1 MKRLNRIYDILSTK
15 TPAQIKA
22 PGTQPQRYPNSMYRI
37 CMTSGMP
44 SRPSASF
51 GPKTCHEFR
60 PPSAPSPLPAFTTL
74 RGLGELCSQIGI
86 HITTS
91 IPWDR
96 RDPDG
101 RPPVGG
107 HGRFGR
113 FEVSLPHARARRR
126 LDGKRGTE
134 RGGRTVQRF
143 NWWHRIASSSCWL
156 LRSGR
161 SDMHSVGGRH
171 LSPQAPL
178 STGTSMPRWPTF
190 LQIACG
196 LRPGGCSYPIDSY
209 TRTPKGWLMDTP

>member
-113 FEVSLPHARARRR
+113 FEVSLPHARARVGGWM
-126 LDGKRGTE
+126 GKGE
-134 RGGRTVQRF
+134 LNGVDERF
-143 NWWHRIASSSCWL
+143 N
-156 LRSGR
+156 G
-161 SDMHSVGGRH
+161 
-171 LSPQAPL
+171 
-178 STGTSMPRWPTF
+178 STGGIELRLRAAGYS
-190 LQIACG
+190 G
-196 LRPGGCSYPIDSY
+196 LVDLTCIR
-209 TRTPKGWLMDTP
+209 

>member
-1 MKRLNRIYDILSTK
+1 MHDIRHAIPAIRILWTENV
-15 TPAQIKA
+15 P
-22 PGTQPQRYPNSMYRI
+22 RI
-37 CMTSGMP
+37 P
-44 SRPSASF
+44 P
-51 GPKTCHEFR
+51 PFR
-60 PPSAPSPLPAFTTL
+60 PISSP
-74 RGLGELCSQIGI
+74 GI
-86 HITTS
+86 HHAPRPWGALLANRHSHHNFDTLGPEGSGRTPPCRGTRS
-91 IPWDR
+91 IR
-96 RDPDG
+96 SIRSQSSS
-101 RPPVGG
+101 R
-107 HGRFGR
+107 
-113 FEVSLPHARARRR
+113 ARACRR